1 MRWDC
6 AHREIKIFFLSLLL
20 MTSMFFISMQVR
32 ACSNVF
38 WNTNNQAKVVARSF
52 DLFTSDNPKMLVM
65 PRGITRNGMVDK
77 NSVTWTSKY
86 GSVVINTFDSPTISD
101 GMNEAGLSA
110 HLLYLHDTQYEKRDS
125 NRPAISNLIWAQYF
139 IDNYKTVSEAVKDT
153 GKFQVVATTLKGR
166 TWPIHLVLEDKT
178 GDSATIEYINQK
190 MVIHHGHQ
198 FTVTT
203 NEPSYDQQL
212 NNLKRYKLFG
222 GNLSMPGDIDSMS
235 RFVRASSYLKTLP
248 DPANYLQAIA
258 SIFSVIRTTM
268 VPFGAADTSGGI
280 SVDTWPT
287 RWITVSD
294 LTNKIY
300 YFSSTTAPNTIWVD
314 LKSLNFSPHASQLIL
329 DVTSTKLGGDIS
341 KEFH

>member
-1 MRWDC
+1 MKLGC
-6 AHREIKIFFLSLLL
+6 AYREIKIFLLASLLL
-20 MTSMFFISMQVR
+20 TTMFLTPIQVK

-52 DLFTSDNPKMLVM
+52 DLFISDNPKMLVM
-65 PRGITRNGMVDK
+65 PRGIPRNGIAGK
-77 NSVTWTSKY
+77 NSMEWTSRY
-86 GSVVINTFDSPTISD
+86 GSVVINTFDSATISD

-110 HLLYLHDTQYEKRDS
+110 HLLYLHDTQYEERDAK
-125 NRPAISNLIWAQYF
+125 RPAISNLIWAQYF
-139 IDNYKTVSEAVKDT
+139 IDNYKTVAEAVKDAE
-153 GKFQVVATTLKGR
+153 KFQVVATTLKGR
-166 TWPIHLVLEDKT
+166 TWPIHLVLEDAT

-212 NNLKRYKLFG
+212 KNLKRYKLFG

-248 DPANYLQAIA
+248 PPDSYLQAIA

-294 LTNKIY
+294 LTNQIY

-314 LKSLNFSPHASQLIL
+314 LKNLDFSPNAPQLML

-341 KEFH
+341 KNFQ